1 MASFKNNLRDYR
13 VDETLRDG
21 GSLHIR
27 TIRRDDRQRL
37 LTHFK
42 ALSPRSVH
50 SRFFGMIRTLSD
62 EELTRL
68 TDLDF
73 IHHVGLVAT
82 LGEGPDEPLIGVGR
96 YIVSTDGQAP
106 GSAAEVAF
114 AVLDEHQGRGI
125 GTLLLK
131 HLARIAWNHGITEFQ
146 ANVLS
151 DNQQMLEV
159 FADSGFRIRKTTDS
173 GVVHLSFPIASAGRS
188 QPK

>member
-1 MASFKNNLRDYR
+1 MDNPRDYR

-21 GSLHIR
+21 GTLRIR
-27 TIRRDDRQRL
+27 AIRRDDSQRL
-37 LTHFK
+37 LAHFK

-50 SRFFGMIRTLSD
+50 FRFFGMMRTLSD
-62 EELTRL
+62 QELTRL

-82 LGEGPDEPLIGVGR
+82 LGEGPDEPLVGVGR
-96 YIVSTDGQAP
+96 YIVLPDAQAP
-106 GSAAEVAF
+106 AAEVAF

-131 HLARIAWNHGITEFQ
+131 HLTRIAWNNGISEFQ
-146 ANVLS
+146 ADVLS

-159 FADSGFRIRKTTDS
+159 FADRGFRIRKTTDS
-173 GVVHLSFPIASAGRS
+173 GIVHLSFPIAGGDEH
-188 QPK
+188 Q